1 MTMLAMGK
9 HWRLRCGLLLTLV
22 VLGLA
27 SACSRPVGLQG
38 SVDSHEPDPQ
48 SVPFRQG
55 SDTSA
60 MSNSGP
66 HAGAQR
72 AGTKDEDENDPAA
85 ARGVPFKAS
94 SRILSAGTLLTVRL
108 ESSLSSAKLDMGRT
122 FVAVVDEPVVI
133 GGSAVVSREATVRG
147 RVESA
152 QVSDVRRNAG
162 YVRLTL
168 ESIRIEGKDVPLQTS
183 SLFVRGTADDGSG
196 VHPGVGTT
204 DASPMGQSHP
214 AQSHPGQSTIIRLKK
229 GRRLTFRLTEALDL
243 GNGGGDDPVS
253 SKPPLSSKTQP
264 TTE

>member
-1 MTMLAMGK
+1 MLAMGK
-9 HWRLRCGLLLTLV
+9 YWRLRWGLQLTL
-22 VLGLA
+22 LNLA
-27 SACSRPVGLQG
+27 LMSACSRPVVLQG
-38 SVDSHEPDPQ
+38 GVDSREPDPQ

-60 MSNSGP
+60 MGNSGP

-72 AGTKDEDENDPAA
+72 AGTKDEDENDPAT

-133 GGSAVVSREATVRG
+133 GGSTVVSREATVRG

-183 SLFVRGTADDGSG
+183 SLFARGTAGDGFA

-204 DASPMGQSHP
+204 DASRMGQSHP

-253 SKPPLSSKTQP
+253 SKPPLSSKAQP
-264 TTE
+264 ITE

>member
-1 MTMLAMGK
+1 MMLAMGK
-9 HWRLRCGLLLTLV
+9 YWRLRCGLQLTL
-22 VLGLA
+22 LNLA
-27 SACSRPVGLQG
+27 LMSACSRPAVLQG
-38 SVDSHEPDPQ
+38 GVDSREPDPQ

-72 AGTKDEDENDPAA
+72 AGTKDEDESDPATG
-85 ARGVPFKAS
+85 RGVPFKAS

-133 GGSAVVSREATVRG
+133 GGSTVVSREATVRG

-152 QVSDVRRNAG
+152 QVSDVGRNAG

-183 SLFVRGTADDGSG
+183 SLFAGGTAGNGSA
-196 VHPGVGTT
+196 HPGVGTT
-204 DASPMGQSHP
+204 DASRMGQSHP
-214 AQSHPGQSTIIRLKK
+214 GKSTIIRLKK

-243 GNGGGDDPVS
+243 GNGGDDPVS